1 MAKLVRPILLTIKD
15 PNHPHLYKSADDR
28 VLIGFGAIQSVT
40 ELDPLLPKAL
50 RGMSYEQVKT
60 APEIGEYFQLADL
73 VLISAEKMREFVA
86 AQDMTGVTKD
96 NPATVRLPCVDL
108 EYLRLRGDEGQ
119 LEPLK
124 LREIYG
130 VVAAYWEAEGRLAIE
145 PGLVAALWRR
155 GMAGA
160 DILRC
165 IRASTGRDGKLIK
178 ASGRGNDIMAAV
190 IDAYLGSKGL
200 SSDVEISQ
208 AEMKD
213 LIDRWLTAT
222 RSAALG
228 SAEMQNAVLH
238 WSEYRRLGLIDEAGI
253 AQTDQV
259 RLIAEK
265 IFKFDTPLSFKQIC
279 AWTDQYH
286 PPQAANARQ
295 TPKAARALLKKNRK
309 KGKLNR
315 KRGRR

>member
-1 MAKLVRPILLTIKD
+1 MAKYVRLKLLSIKD
-15 PNHPHLYKSADDR
+15 PNHPHLYKSADNR

-40 ELDPLLPKAL
+40 ELDPLLPEAL

-86 AQDMTGVTKD
+86 AQDLTGVTKES
-96 NPATVRLPCVDL
+96 PATVRLPCVDL
-108 EYLRLRGDEGQ
+108 EYLRLRADEGQ

-130 VVAAYWEAEGRLAIE
+130 VVAAYWEAKGRLAIE

-160 DILRC
+160 DIIRC
-165 IRASTGRDGKLIK
+165 IQASTGKDGRLIK
-178 ASGRGNDIMAAV
+178 ASGRGHDIMTTV
-190 IDAYLGSKGL
+190 IDAYLGSKKL
-200 SSDVEISQ
+200 PRDAEVSQ
-208 AEMKD
+208 VEMKD

-222 RSAALG
+222 RSAPLG
-228 SAEMQNAVLH
+228 SVEMQNSVLH
-238 WSEYRRLGLIDEAGI
+238 WSEYRRLGLIDEAGA

-259 RLIAEK
+259 RLIADK
-265 IFKFDTPLSFKQIC
+265 IFKTKRTLTFKQIA
-279 AWTDQYH
+279 AWIDQYH
-286 PPQAANARQ
+286 PPQAANVRQ

>member
-1 MAKLVRPILLTIKD
+1 MRLKLIPIKD
-15 PNHPHLYKSADDR
+15 PNHPHLYKSADNR

-40 ELDPLLPKAL
+40 DLDPLLPKAL
-50 RGMSYEQVKT
+50 RGMSYEQVKI

-108 EYLRLRGDEGQ
+108 EYLRLRGDQGQ

-130 VVAAYWEAEGRLAIE
+130 VVAAYWEAKGHLAIE

-160 DILRC
+160 DIIRC
-165 IRASTGRDGKLIK
+165 IRASTGKDGRLIK
-178 ASGRGNDIMAAV
+178 AAGRGHDIMTTV
-190 IDAYLGSKGL
+190 IDAYLGSKKL
-200 SSDVEISQ
+200 PRDAEVSQ
-208 AEMKD
+208 LDMKD
-213 LIDRWLTAT
+213 LLDRWLTAT
-222 RSAALG
+222 RSADLG
-228 SAEMQNAVLH
+228 SKDMQNSVLH
-238 WSEYRRLGLIDEAGI
+238 WSEYRRLGLIDEAGA
-253 AQTDQV
+253 AQIDQV
-259 RLIAEK
+259 RLVADK
-265 IFKFDTPLSFKQIC
+265 IFKLKPPMTFKQIS
-279 AWTDQYH
+279 AWIDQYH
-286 PPQAANARQ
+286 PPQTANARQ